1 MEKSNALMHLELN
14 RFTET
19 TEQMNQ
25 FTQAFSAIRALGDP
39 EDIMELCC
47 GFEDNTYNSESM
59 FELIHCV
66 ESYLPLC
73 GEEIYVRNLFK
84 SLEESE
90 VFGHNWMK
98 TMLQRVLNST
108 PCSHYA
114 TQVLEEVD
122 KESRQALQILLEEII
137 SENPDLFQ
145 EKGQAILTELENFKE
160 G

>member
-1 MEKSNALMHLELN
+1 MEKMEALLQIERN
-14 RFTET
+14 RYTET
-19 TEQMNQ
+19 IEQMDA
-25 FTQAFSAIRALGDP
+25 FTQAFTAIRGLGDP

-59 FELIHCV
+59 FELIHCI

-73 GEEIYVRNLFK
+73 GEEIYVRYLFQ

-98 TMLQRVLNST
+98 TMLRRMLNST
-108 PCSHYA
+108 PCSYYA
-114 TQVLEEVD
+114 TQVLKDVD
-122 KESRQALQILLEEII
+122 KESRQALTLLLEEII
-137 SENPDLFQ
+137 Q
-145 EKGQAILTELENFKE
+145 ETPEPFEEKAQAILKELKFLME